1 MRTYEVNPSL
11 FGVPITLYME
21 CTENKER
28 TNGQYYWCYIYF
40 SVENYGIRDF
50 VYGTT
55 FGERVLRKD
64 EIDVAIDAL
73 AEQVLTYEEDVFKEY
88 IRDYIEKE
96 DFWEQE
102 LERRYRE
109 QNEGQTE

>member
-1 MRTYEVNPSL
+1 MRE
-11 FGVPITLYME
+11 
-21 CTENKER
+21 
-28 TNGQYYWCYIYF
+28 
-40 SVENYGIRDF
+40 
-50 VYGTT
+50 
-55 FGERVLRKD
+55 D